1 MAPANRSRLPAD
13 TQTIDPQAGEIL
25 RQRLTIIVLVAI
37 VIFGWMLRRWH
48 ATDSLWIDELHT
60 AWTVQDRWEEVAPR
74 ALYGNQ
80 SPLYFWIE
88 WIAVQISGRQ
98 ELSYR
103 AISLFSGTALI
114 IAAYF
119 LAYYLAEW
127 LSGRSSDSLSG
138 SAAAVARGRSYLS
151 GLLAAW
157 LVAWDPL
164 LIFYAQEAR
173 PYAVVQ
179 LFVVLQMLC
188 TLAWLHSPTRTKLIL
203 SLVLASLSTLLHP
216 TAALQFVPAFLL
228 AVWYG
233 WKKPT
238 EGRSAL
244 GLAAAAVVFTL
255 ALLYPVLL
263 RAFSHRQDWSTFI
276 DKPTLLDFLQLLP
289 GTALALF
296 SLTYLLVE
304 FFRRRKSPSANG
316 DAQNLGSS
324 ANLLLGTV
332 VAWLL
337 VPLVAVWIF
346 SVSDVARL
354 WSPRYVAGSIPAI
367 AILLA
372 LATRLFPDRRFSNL
386 AALSLAM
393 LVPLWD
399 AHSPARQLL
408 RRDWQSDRKED
419 WRSAIERLHTLRT
432 GSHSDVAVFVDTGLL
447 ETTDLLAENPSP
459 LAQDYS
465 RLPLLG
471 PYPVGDRHNLFGLPH
486 ALPQRMASSAWNR
499 TRQAPR
505 VFLLTRSSPAR
516 GERVASQF
524 AARWKEDYAN
534 LKVYRHFSSSGVQLY
549 RLEMGR
555 PQRKQ
560 ESKPAATAEGKDEAE
575 TPRDE
580 KP

>member
-1 MAPANRSRLPAD
+1 MAPANRSRLPSE
-13 TQTIDPQAGEIL
+13 TSNIDPQAGETL
-25 RQRLTIIVLVAI
+25 RQRLTIVVLVAI
-37 VIFGWMLRRWH
+37 VFFGWTLRRWH
-48 ATDSLWIDELHT
+48 ANDSLWIDELHT

-114 IAAYF
+114 VA
-119 LAYYLAEW
+119 AYYLAYCLAEW
-127 LSGRSSDSLSG
+127 LGGRLSDSLS
-138 SAAAVARGRSYLS
+138 SSTPVARGRSYLS

-173 PYAVVQ
+173 PYALVQ

-188 TLAWLHSPTRTKLIL
+188 TLSWLHSPTRTKLIL
-203 SLVLASLSTLLHP
+203 SLVLASVSTLLHP

-233 WKKPT
+233 WKNPT
-238 EGRSAL
+238 TGRPAL
-244 GLAAAAVVFTL
+244 GLALAAVVFTL

-263 RAFSHRQDWSTFI
+263 RAFSHRQDWSSFI

-304 FFRRRKSPSANG
+304 FFRRRTRRLANG
-316 DAQNLGSS
+316 DSQELGTS

-337 VPLVAVWIF
+337 IPLVAVWIL
-346 SVSDVARL
+346 SISDVARL

-367 AILLA
+367 AVLLA

-386 AALSLAM
+386 AALSLAV

-399 AHSPARQLL
+399 VHSPARQLL
-408 RRDWQSDRKED
+408 RRDWQSDHKED
-419 WRSAIERLHTLRT
+419 WRGAIERLHTLRT
-432 GSHSDVAVFVDTGLL
+432 GNHSDVAVFVDTGLL
-447 ETTDLLAENPSP
+447 ETTDLLGENPAAI
-459 LAQDYS
+459 AQDYS
-465 RLPLLG
+465 RLPLMG

-486 ALPQRMASSAWNR
+486 ALPQRMTSSTWNR
-499 TRQAPR
+499 TRLAPR

-524 AARWKEDYAN
+524 AARWKEDFAN

-549 RLEMGR
+549 RLEIGR

-560 ESKPAATAEGKDEAE
+560 TDKPQTSVDDKAPSDKE
-575 TPRDE
+575 P
-580 KP
+580 